1 MSIYCPKCGQ
11 QQISEETRYC
21 SRCGLLMTGVAQL
34 VDGHG
39 IIPQPPVRSGTSP
52 RKRGLMQGLFFFLIG
67 FLVVPLVTIFSIAL
81 DIEPYLV
88 VILAITFAMGSV
100 LRAAYAL
107 MFESAEPSE
116 TAALQPRPTPGQ
128 PAFETNAIK
137 AGLLTTAAPNYDAP
151 ATGKWREESTIERR
165 PGSVVENTT
174 RLLEIDRE
182 QDQ

>member
-21 SRCGLLMTGVAQL
+21 SRCGFLMTGVALL
-34 VDGHG
+34 VDGRG

-88 VILAITFAMGSV
+88 VILAITFIMGSV

-107 MFESAEPSE
+107 MFESAETSE
-116 TAALQPRPTPGQ
+116 PTGFQPGSTPGQ
-128 PAFETNAIK
+128 PAFDTTAIK
-137 AGLLTTAAPNYDAP
+137 AGLLTTAAPTYDPA
-151 ATGKWREESTIERR
+151 ATGKWREENPIERM

-174 RLLEIDRE
+174 RLLEIERE